1 MALQRYA
8 YQPCPQRDVDPF
20 DINDLYK
27 GPMKFATDMLATD
40 EINKNLIEYLV
51 KCKKSVEKL
60 TKEKLMPEGDKE
72 EAAKSF
78 FAPIL

>member
-1 MALQRYA
+1 MN
-8 YQPCPQRDVDPF
+8 QPCPQWDVDPF

-27 GPMKFATDMLATD
+27 EPMNIPTHMLATD

-51 KCKKSVEKL
+51 KGKKSVEKL
-60 TKEKLMPEGDKE
+60 IKERLMPEGDKE
-72 EAAKSF
+72 EATKSF